1 MKLRAV
7 QSSAVFSLVAALM
20 FLPVVA
26 SAQIT
31 TFVPPPRKVDSVKQA
46 IVAEQRVR
54 SDSVARMTLTDMKAW
69 VDSAVGAVET
79 AANVVDTTVAAIP
92 ATTDTRRPVSATK
105 ETTTFSDGAIAPD
118 TASPLPLLALAG
130 LICLVLGVVMLAG
143 RRRA

>member
-7 QSSAVFSLVAALM
+7 LPPAVLSIVAAIVL
-20 FLPVVA
+20 LPVAA

-31 TFVPPPRKVDSVKQA
+31 TFVPPPRKADSVKQA

-54 SDSVARMTLTDMKAW
+54 ADSVARMTLTDMKAW
-69 VDSAVGAVET
+69 VDSAAGAVE
-79 AANVVDTTVAAIP
+79 VSSGIVDTSAAAVPP
-92 ATTDTRRPVSATK
+92 AATPETRRPAN
-105 ETTTFSDGAIAPD
+105 ETTTFSNGAIAPD

-130 LICLVLGVVMLAG
+130 VVCLVIGAMLLAG